1 VYPCR
6 ESIAADNP
14 EEPDTMTSAM
24 MNQALQEAEATCSER
39 GVRLTALRRQVL
51 EQILN
56 TEGVIKAYDLIHEL
70 GRKDRR
76 IKPPS
81 IYRSLAFLL
90 EQGFIHR
97 IESLNGFVAC
107 THPGELH
114 DSLLM
119 ICDLCGTIAE
129 TQPRGIN
136 RVLQE
141 YAHEEGFRIQGKTLE
156 LHGVCRICQA
166 NVESRPGP
174 RP

>member
-1 VYPCR
+1 
-6 ESIAADNP
+6 
-14 EEPDTMTSAM
+14 MTSVTTAM
-24 MNQALQEAEATCSER
+24 TSQALEEAEATCSER
-39 GVRLTALRRQVL
+39 GVRLTSLRRQVL

-70 GRKDRR
+70 GRQDRR

-107 THPGELH
+107 THPGERH

-129 TQPRGIN
+129 TQPHGIN
-136 RVLQE
+136 QVLQE
-141 YAHEEGFRIQGKTLE
+141 SAREEGFRIKDKILE
-156 LHGVCRICQA
+156 LHGVCRGCQA
-166 NVESRPGP
+166 NLEARPGL
-174 RP
+174 RR